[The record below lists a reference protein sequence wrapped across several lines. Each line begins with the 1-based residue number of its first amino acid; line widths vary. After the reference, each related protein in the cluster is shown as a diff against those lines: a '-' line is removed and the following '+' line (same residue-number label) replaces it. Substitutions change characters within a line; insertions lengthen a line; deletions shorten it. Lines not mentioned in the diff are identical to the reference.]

1 MNLNY
6 EEIKTVANRKYIR
19 ENFKQSGK
27 VAYWIPLKDISIR
40 EGFNN
45 REDYGDIEEFAELL
59 MEGYDEKENKLY
71 LITPLDLDVLPNGVN
86 YIFRGH
92 RRHKALTFNVSK
104 WLINENTSVQFYPTA
119 SEVTE
124 YDRKT
129 DQVKSNSQK
138 VFTLIETAKTVWEA
152 KNNYSET
159 PLSHEQVAKDLK
171 LSRQTVDNYIA
182 IYEASDFIRNE
193 IRVGAMSMNK
203 ALEFIRNQ
211 RKLSKQTD
219 KAEEN
224 SLQSGM
230 YVSGTKD
237 ELAGELKELAE
248 LENTPIPEEETE
260 EEKSQREL
268 REQTKRQQARE
279 QLLEVSDEINVS
291 SGTLEQHIGKKLS
304 ADVLATWVDNFLDED
319 TGELIPVDRKKVVV
333 YKGNI
338 LTEEIAADILAEK
351 VDTIFVYKKGKEPI
365 AESVITVEPGQKEK
379 SRYDNNR
386 LEIQQIQN
394 CIGLADRLETIINKL
409 DVPEGTKKDV
419 SDIVSWLQK
428 DLQEA
433 REYIHKNNRVNKTR

>member
-1 MNLNY
+1 MHLNY

-129 DQVKSNSQK
+129 DQVTSNSQT

-260 EEKSQREL
+260 EEK
-268 REQTKRQQARE
+268 
-279 QLLEVSDEINVS
+279 
-291 SGTLEQHIGKKLS
+291 
-304 ADVLATWVDNFLDED
+304 
-319 TGELIPVDRKKVVV
+319 
-333 YKGNI
+333 
-338 LTEEIAADILAEK
+338 
-351 VDTIFVYKKGKEPI
+351 
-365 AESVITVEPGQKEK
+365 
-379 SRYDNNR
+379 
-386 LEIQQIQN
+386 
-394 CIGLADRLETIINKL
+394 
-409 DVPEGTKKDV
+409 
-419 SDIVSWLQK
+419 
-428 DLQEA
+428 
-433 REYIHKNNRVNKTR
+433 